1 MNKEKIPTYDQLMN
15 PLIKALKLLGG
26 SGTIDEINEKVF
38 EIENIPQEIIN
49 IPHGKDGSR
58 SEVEYRLAWTRTY
71 LKSFGLLENS
81 RRGVWA
87 IVADKSA
94 IDKVDPKEVVTYVRS
109 LSKTEEKIKSENDE
123 ELDSNDIDAPEEV
136 QDWRHI
142 LRETLLNIS
151 PDAFERLVKR
161 ILRESGFYQVEVTG
175 KTSDGGI
182 DGKGIFRIAGFI
194 SFNVL
199 FQCKRY
205 RNTSITSSDIRDF
218 RGALQGRADKGLF
231 ITTSTFTRDA
241 IKESSRDGAP
251 PIDLIDGEALIDKLN
266 ELKLG
271 MKIELIEKVE
281 IQKDWYNSI

>member
-1 MNKEKIPTYDQLMN
+1 MNIERIPTYDQLMN
-15 PLIKALKLLGG
+15 PLIKALKALGG

-38 EIENIPQEIIN
+38 EIEKIPQEILD
-49 IPHGKDGSR
+49 IPHGKDGAR

-71 LKSFGLLENS
+71 LKTFGLLENS

-87 IVADKSA
+87 IVADKSS
-94 IDKVDPKEVVTYVRS
+94 IEKVDPKEVVTFVRS
-109 LSKTEEKIKSENDE
+109 ISKTEENIKTSAAE
-123 ELDSNDIDAPEEV
+123 ELDPNDIDAPEEV
-136 QDWRHI
+136 QDWRQV
-142 LRETLLNIS
+142 LRETLLNLS

-175 KTSDGGI
+175 KTGDGGI

-205 RNTSITSSDIRDF
+205 RDNSITSSDIRDF

-251 PIDLIDGEALIDKLN
+251 PIDLIDGEALIEKLK

-281 IQKDWYNSI
+281 IQKDWYNNI